1 MLYIKGN
8 IKHVTPCMK
17 SYIKNNSLCQRN
29 LLFKNYLMYSEK
41 SVYMD
46 VNVVIFVVKHVYV
59 LNVYLSDKSYIKLTC
74 IYIVFAELHQLQLTY
89 ALLNFL
95 H

>member
-1 MLYIKGN
+1 MHTDDLHRISFKKSGARQPQAGAPGLKIK
-8 IKHVTPCMK
+8 I
-17 SYIKNNSLCQRN
+17 
-29 LLFKNYLMYSEK
+29 
-41 SVYMD
+41 YMD

-89 ALLNFL
+89 ALLSFL

>member
-1 MLYIKGN
+1 MDTHTDDLHRISFKKPGARQPQAGVPGLKIN
-8 IKHVTPCMK
+8 I
-17 SYIKNNSLCQRN
+17 
-29 LLFKNYLMYSEK
+29 
-41 SVYMD
+41 YMD
-46 VNVVIFVVKHVYV
+46 VNVVIFVLKHVYV

-89 ALLNFL
+89 ALLSFL